1 MHDIRAIRAHQTAFE
16 AAMAK
21 RGIDASS
28 VQALLE
34 ADAVWRATE
43 TEVQALQTRRNEVAR
58 MVAAL
63 KRAGEDAEV
72 LVAEGREIGTSLPDL
87 ERARDARAA
96 EVATLLLTL
105 PNIALPDVPDGA
117 DETAN
122 VVTRSVGEATTRPWT
137 AAHWDVAPAFGLDT
151 EAGARLAGARFSVLR
166 GVLAR
171 LERALGQFMV
181 DLHVREHGREE
192 VSVPHLV
199 RPEIL
204 RGTGQLPKFE
214 EDLFP
219 AGEGRFMIPTAEVPL
234 TNLVAGMALDPAALP
249 LRMVALTPCY
259 RAEAGAAG
267 RDTRGLLRQH
277 QFHKTELVTIC
288 APEDADAEQDRMVH
302 EAERVLEL
310 LGLPHRRLL
319 LCAGDMG
326 FAAARTIDLQVWMP
340 GQGAWREISSISTC
354 GEFQARRMVTR
365 MKGSRGLPH
374 TLNGSGVAVGRALAA
389 VLENHL
395 AEDGTVPIPEALRPY
410 MGGLERLTPRHSQRQ
425 A

>member
-1 MHDIRAIRAHQTAFE
+1 MHDLRAIRTDPPAFE
-16 AAMAK
+16 AAMAR
-21 RGIDASS
+21 RGIASAT
-28 VQALLE
+28 VRALLD
-34 ADAVWRATE
+34 ADTARRASE
-43 TEVQALQTRRNEVAR
+43 TEAQALQTRRNEVAR
-58 MVAAL
+58 LVAVA
-63 KRAGEDAEV
+63 KRAGGDTEA
-72 LVAEGREIGTSLPDL
+72 LVAEGRVIAERLPEL
-87 ERARDARAA
+87 ERAREARGTEA
-96 EVATLLLTL
+96 EALLLAL
-105 PNIALPDVPDGA
+105 PNAALADVPDGM

-122 VVTRSVGEATTRPWT
+122 LVTRTEGEAATRPWT
-137 AAHWDVAPAFGLDT
+137 AAHWDIGPALGLDA

-166 GVLAR
+166 GDLAR

-199 RPEIL
+199 RADAL

-219 AGEGRFMIPTAEVPL
+219 AGEGRFLIPTAEVPL
-234 TNLVAGMALDPAALP
+234 TNLVAGTTLDAADLP
-249 LRMVALTPCY
+249 MRMVALTPCY

-277 QFHKTELVTIC
+277 QFHKAELVTVC
-288 APEDADAEQDRMVH
+288 LPEDADAEHDRMVA

-310 LGLPHRRLL
+310 LGLPRRRLL

-326 FAAARTIDLQVWMP
+326 FSAARTVDLEVWMP
-340 GQGAWREISSISTC
+340 GQGAWREISSVSTC
-354 GEFQARRMVTR
+354 GDFQARRMGTR
-365 MKGSRGLPH
+365 LKGRKDLPH

-395 AEDGTVPIPEALRPY
+395 SEDGTVAIPEVLRPY
-410 MGGLERLTPRHSQRQ
+410 MGGIDRLLPRQRQRQ